1 MAKYCPMCSKGRLER
16 GSKLVTSTYRGHSIT
31 YEQSGEWCDICGE
44 GLLTGV
50 DVLSTQAQLLAW
62 RAQIDNAQEN
72 D

>member
-1 MAKYCPMCSKGRLER
+1 MATQCPVCGKGHIER
-16 GSKLVTSTYRGHSIT
+16 KVKQMTSTYRGHSIT

-44 GLLTGV
+44 GMLTGT

-62 RAQIDNAQEN
+62 RAQIDKQEGA